1 MNLINSR
8 KKSFLLMFNISV
20 IGIVIAVAISIS
32 LLFFFTIYKT
42 NEEVAAQEL
51 DSHLNQIDI
60 VLTQEIESIY
70 NVTGNLAEDF
80 QLGEAVENYYSGNLQ
95 KR

>member
-60 VLTQEIESIY
+60 VLTQEIES
-70 NVTGNLAEDF
+70 T
-80 QLGEAVENYYSGNLQ
+80 S
-95 KR
+95 R